1 MELILKKPLITEKMN
16 LLTDRRG
23 QYGFVVD
30 IKADKDEIKAAIES
44 FYNVEVE
51 SVNTMIQR
59 GKSRR
64 NRRTGQISGYTNAY
78 KKAIVTL
85 KEGFKI
91 DFYENI

>member
-1 MELILKKPLITEKMN
+1 MILKKPLITEKM
-16 LLTDRRG
+16 TAIIDKRG

-30 IKADKDEIKAAIES
+30 KNATKDEIKKAIED
-44 FYNVEVE
+44 FYGVEVA
-51 SVNTMIQR
+51 SVNTMIAR
-59 GKSRR
+59 GKVRR
-64 NRRTGQISGYTNAY
+64 NRRTGQISGYTNKY

>member
-1 MELILKKPLITEKMN
+1 MILKKPLITEKM
-16 LLTDRRG
+16 TAIMDKRG
-23 QYGFVVD
+23 QYGFIVD
-30 IKADKDEIKAAIES
+30 PKSTKDEIKAAIEE
-44 FYNVEVE
+44 FYAVEVA

-64 NRRTGQISGYTNAY
+64 NRRTGQISGYTPKY

-85 KEGFKI
+85 KEGFNI

>member
-1 MELILKKPLITEKMN
+1 MILKKPLITEKMN
-16 LLTDRRG
+16 AIMDKRG

-30 IKADKDEIKAAIES
+30 KKATKVEIKEAIEK
-44 FYNVEVE
+44 FYTVEVN
-51 SVNTMIQR
+51 SVNTMIVR

-64 NRRTGQISGYTNAY
+64 NRRTGQISGYTDAY

>member
-1 MELILKKPLITEKMN
+1 MILKKPLVTEKMTA
-16 LLTDRRG
+16 LMDSKE

-30 IKADKDEIKAAIES
+30 KKATKPEIKKAVEE
-44 FYNVEVE
+44 FYSVEVE

-78 KKAIVTL
+78 KKAIVKL
-85 KEGFKI
+85 KEGSKI
-91 DFYENI
+91 DFFENI